1 MKGSESE
8 LLAVLSH
15 EFYRATACDNKRT
28 IKTGRTFTQASFKN
42 NITKREDIIALL
54 GKYARLHV
62 AHLCRFIEVVSPH
75 IGESYYNELYISC
88 TTPILRKICGC
99 EKSVSNLIE
108 RGIKIDLLR
117 CTNTKYTF
125 GGGKKKNKS
134 KAYIVNREVASMLQ
148 ELYVQYNI
156 TVSEYQKS
164 SSSLNNISSPASSS
178 ISCNPQNVRFRS
190 SLRIPKEVTNNEI
203 ISVLLSRYSRLQHY
217 MDLAQ
222 KINAK
227 HYAKNERLCV
237 LFNPSIHRS
246 QSGIVTKIGIR
257 ASNAICGLP
266 KHADEMHPYQTRG
279 DFFSE
284 YFGGAP
290 VYEYD
295 IKSSIYR
302 VAYLLKSGEWLGEE
316 VDFYSL
322 MCLREHKTKQERE
335 EYKKLAML
343 LYFGGSVKNITA
355 RIIAR
360 CPHLLEKYSKE
371 SINATVKA
379 AQEKMTAEIG
389 RSMNTEIFLHESCL
403 YMDLLQNLLSR
414 GLKVVQIYD
423 GFYSDDPRL
432 PDLCRELLPCLA
444 RTYVGVA
451 TTD

>member
-15 EFYRATACDNKRT
+15 EFYRATACNKKRT
-28 IKTGRTFTQASFKN
+28 IETGRTFTQASFRN
-42 NITKREDIIALL
+42 NVTKSEDIIALL
-54 GKYARLHV
+54 GRQWRVHV
-62 AHLCRFIEVVSPH
+62 AHLCRFTEIIEPH
-75 IGESYYNELYISC
+75 IGESYYNELFISC
-88 TTPILRKICGC
+88 TAPLLRKICGC
-99 EKSVSNLIE
+99 PKSVSNLIKL
-108 RGIKIDLLR
+108 GIKIDLLC
-117 CTNTKYTF
+117 CTDNNYFYGKR
-125 GGGKKKNKS
+125 KKKNKC
-134 KAYIVNREVASMLQ
+134 KAYIVNRCVASMLQ
-148 ELYVQYNI
+148 ELAVQYNI
-156 TVSEYQKS
+156 TVSDYQKS
-164 SSSLNNISSPASSS
+164 SSSHNNISILSCSS
-178 ISCNPQNVRFRS
+178 ISCNLQKVRFRS
-190 SLRIPKEVTNNEI
+190 SLRLPKEVTNNE
-203 ISVLLSRYSRLQHY
+203 VLQVLISRYSRLKHY

-222 KINAK
+222 EINAK
-227 HYAKNERLCV
+227 YYEQNERLKI
-237 LFNPSIHRS
+237 LFHPSIHRS

-266 KHADEMHPYQTRG
+266 KHADEIHPYQTRG

-284 YFGGAP
+284 YFGGRR

-302 VAYLLKSGEWLGEE
+302 VAYLLHSGEWLGEE

-322 MCLREHKTKQERE
+322 MCLHEPRNKQERE

-371 SINATVKA
+371 SITETVKA
-379 AQEKMTAEIG
+379 AQEKMTAVIG
-389 RSMNTEIFLHESCL
+389 RSLNTEIFLHESCL

-423 GFYSDDPRL
+423 GFYSDSPLL